1 MTNEI
6 WCVYVFVGPDEEI
19 GTNEGRLATK
29 NALRTMFRGLFWLG
43 GLSYA
48 LRRVGE
54 SESSLDGENP

>member
-29 NALRTMFRGLFWLG
+29 NALRTMFRGLFLVRG
-43 GLSYA
+43 S
-48 LRRVGE
+48 
-54 SESSLDGENP
+54 